1 MMVSSMETEPFPFR
15 KSAHHFSLDIRQFQI
30 MHLMKIGFKL
40 TIKQIKSPVIHAAAY
55 IEQMIPP
62 AGIAKHQMNLRAGM
76 AHSDNPYHA
85 QHIREFCDYTDKAV
99 SAMGQSIME
108 ALPALIRAE
117 LQKPEIKVKV
127 DEKSLQTVKQKVGDL
142 FRSLGSFWR

>member
-1 MMVSSMETEPFPFR
+1 
-15 KSAHHFSLDIRQFQI
+15 
-30 MHLMKIGFKL
+30 
-40 TIKQIKSPVIHAAAY
+40 
-55 IEQMIPP
+55 
-62 AGIAKHQMNLRAGM
+62 MNLRAGM
-76 AHSDNPYHA
+76 GHSDNPYHA